1 MKRMLVTLA
10 AGLALAHAGHA
21 LAQDT
26 KALTPAMVQQLDLVN
41 RLVALGDAQRDPV
54 LLLAAAS
61 LQKSLGSDAVSLPT
75 QSTSPDELVARAKA
89 LAGGRAEILA
99 LVEQVSAAKPKGASW
114 RFDAVTGRATYRF

>member
-1 MKRMLVTLA
+1 MKRMLVTLV

-21 LAQDT
+21 LAQDV
-26 KALTPAMVQQLDLVN
+26 KALTLAMVQQSDLVN

>member
-21 LAQDT
+21 LARDA

-41 RLVALGDAQRDPV
+41 RLVALGDAQQDPV

-61 LQKSLGSDAVSLPT
+61 LQKSLGSDAAALPS

-89 LAGGRAEILA
+89 LAGGRADILA